1 VTVQQHT
8 ESYYAAS
15 RNNSR
20 EFPQLQKQLR
30 CDVCIIGAG
39 FSGLSSALHLAE
51 KGFHVVVLEAAKV
64 GFGATG
70 RNGGQIVNSYS
81 RDVDVI
87 EQRYDQKTAQALNE
101 MIFEGGEIIRSR
113 IAQYNIDCDY
123 QQGGIFAALNA
134 KQMRGLAEQKAN
146 WERFGNHQLHLL
158 DKDELSKRVGTQA
171 YQGGLLDMKGGHI
184 HPLNL
189 ALGEAEAIL
198 SLGGEIYEQSAVVSY
213 QAGEPATVLTE
224 QGKVTANYVLF
235 AGNAYLGELEP
246 KLSDKAIRCGTQVV
260 ATEPLSEDLCQQLLA
275 ENDCVEDCNYLLD
288 YYRLTA
294 DRRLLFGGG
303 VVYGAKPLASIE
315 KQIRPKFEAL
325 FPQLKGVA
333 VDYAWTGNFLLTY
346 SRMPQFGRLDSNIY
360 YLQGYSGHGVTCT
373 HLAGKLLA
381 EVLSDQAQRFDVF
394 ASLNHYRFPGGRH
407 LQVPFTALGAVYYNL
422 RDKLGI

>member
-1 VTVQQHT
+1 MQQHT
-8 ESYYAAS
+8 SSYYAAS
-15 RNNSR
+15 TNNQR
-20 EFPQLQKQLR
+20 DFPQLNQDIR

-51 KGFHVVVLEAAKV
+51 KGFHVVVLESAKV

-70 RNGGQIVNSYS
+70 RNGGQVVNSYS

-87 EQRYDQKTAQALNE
+87 EQRYDKNTAQALNE

-113 IAQYNIDCDY
+113 IAQYNIECDY
-123 QQGGIFAALNA
+123 QAGGVFAANNP
-134 KQMRGLAEQKAN
+134 KQFKGLQEQKAN
-146 WERFGNHQLHLL
+146 WERFGNHQLQLL
-158 DKDELSKRVGTQA
+158 DKAELEQIVGTTA
-171 YQGGLLDMKGGHI
+171 YHGGLLDMQGGHI

-189 ALGEAEAIL
+189 ALGEAEAVL
-198 SLGGEIYEQSAVVSY
+198 GLGGEIYEQSAVLSY
-213 QAGEPATVLTE
+213 QAGEPAKVTTE
-224 QGKVTANYVLF
+224 HGSVTANYLLF

-246 KLSDKAIRCGTQVV
+246 KLSDKAIRCGTQVI
-260 ATEPLSEDLCQQLLA
+260 ATEPLSDELCQQLLPQ
-275 ENDCVEDCNYLLD
+275 NYCVEDCNYLLD

-294 DRRLLFGGG
+294 DKRLLFGGG

-325 FPQLKGVA
+325 FPQLKGTA
-333 VDYAWTGNFLLTY
+333 IDYAWTGNFLLTY

-360 YLQGYSGHGVTCT
+360 YLQGYSGHGLTCT

>member
-1 VTVQQHT
+1 MQQHT
-8 ESYYAAS
+8 SSYYAAS
-15 RNNSR
+15 TNNQR
-20 EFPQLQKQLR
+20 EFPQLNQDIR

-51 KGFHVVVLEAAKV
+51 KGFHVVVLESAKV

-70 RNGGQIVNSYS
+70 RNGGQVVNSYS

-87 EQRYDQKTAQALNE
+87 EQRYDKNTAQALNE

-113 IAQYNIDCDY
+113 IAQYNIECDY
-123 QQGGIFAALNA
+123 QAGGVFAANNP
-134 KQMRGLAEQKAN
+134 KQFKGLQEQKAN
-146 WERFGNHQLHLL
+146 WERFGNHQLQLL
-158 DKDELSKRVGTQA
+158 DKTELEQIVGTTA
-171 YQGGLLDMKGGHI
+171 YQGGLLDMQGGHI

-189 ALGEAEAIL
+189 ALGEAEAVL
-198 SLGGEIYEQSAVVSY
+198 GLGGEIYEQSAVFSY
-213 QAGEPATVLTE
+213 QAGEPAKVTTE
-224 QGKVTANYVLF
+224 HGSVTANYLLF

-246 KLSDKAIRCGTQVV
+246 KLSDKAIRCGTQVI
-260 ATEPLSEDLCQQLLA
+260 ATEPLSDELCQQLLPK
-275 ENDCVEDCNYLLD
+275 NYCVEDCNYLLD

-294 DRRLLFGGG
+294 DKRLLFGGG

-325 FPQLKGVA
+325 FPQLKGTA
-333 VDYAWTGNFLLTY
+333 IDYAWTGNFLLTY

-360 YLQGYSGHGVTCT
+360 YLQGYSGHGLTCT

>member
-1 VTVQQHT
+1 MQQHT
-8 ESYYAAS
+8 SSYYAAS
-15 RNNSR
+15 ANNQR
-20 EFPQLQKQLR
+20 DFPQLNRDIR

-51 KGFHVVVLEAAKV
+51 KGFNVVVLESAKV

-70 RNGGQIVNSYS
+70 RNGGQVVNSYS

-87 EQRYDQKTAQALNE
+87 EQRYDKNTAQALNE

-123 QQGGIFAALNA
+123 QAGGVFAANNA
-134 KQMRGLAEQKAN
+134 KQFKGLQEQKAN
-146 WERFGNHQLHLL
+146 WERFGNHQLQLL
-158 DKDELSKRVGTQA
+158 DKAELEQIVGTTA
-171 YQGGLLDMKGGHI
+171 YQGGLLDMQGGHI

-189 ALGEAEAIL
+189 ALGEAEAVL
-198 SLGGEIYEQSAVVSY
+198 SLGGEIYEQSAVLDY
-213 QAGEPATVLTE
+213 QAGELAKVTTE
-224 QGKVTANYVLF
+224 HGSVTANYLLF

-246 KLSDKAIRCGTQVV
+246 KLSDKAIRCGTQVI
-260 ATEPLSEDLCQQLLA
+260 ATEPLSDELCQQLIPK
-275 ENDCVEDCNYLLD
+275 NYCVEDCNYLLN

-294 DRRLLFGGG
+294 DKRLLFGGG
-303 VVYGAKPLASIE
+303 VAYGAKPLASIE

-325 FPQLKGVA
+325 FPQLKVTA

-360 YLQGYSGHGVTCT
+360 YLQGYSGHGLTCT

-381 EVLSDQAQRFDVF
+381 EVLSDQAKRFDVF

>member
-1 VTVQQHT
+1 MLSHT
-8 ESYYAAS
+8 ASYYAAS
-15 RNNSR
+15 ANNTR
-20 EFPQLQKQLR
+20 QFPQLQQHIR

-51 KGFHVVVLEAAKV
+51 KGFHVVILESVKV

-87 EQRYDQKTAQALNE
+87 EQRYDKNTAQALNE

-113 IAQYNIDCDY
+113 IADYHIECDY
-123 QQGGIFAALNA
+123 QQGGVFAAYNA
-134 KQMRGLAEQKAN
+134 KQLKGLAEQKAN
-146 WERFGNHQLHLL
+146 WERFGNHQLELL
-158 DKDELSKRVGTQA
+158 DKAQLAKVVGTQA

-184 HPLNL
+184 HSLNL

-198 SLGGEIYEQSAVVSY
+198 SLGGEIYEQSAVLDY
-213 QAGEPATVLTE
+213 QAGEPA
-224 QGKVTANYVLF
+224 KVTTEHGSVRANYLLF

-260 ATEPLSEDLCQQLLA
+260 ATEPLSDDLCEQLLPQ
-275 ENDCVEDCNYLLD
+275 NYCVEDCNYLLD
-288 YYRLTA
+288 YYRISG
-294 DRRLLFGGG
+294 DKRLLFGGG

-325 FPQLKGVA
+325 FPQLTGVNI
-333 VDYAWTGNFLLTY
+333 DYAWTGNFLLTY

-360 YLQGYSGHGVTCT
+360 YLQGYSGHGLTCT

-381 EVLSDQAQRFDVF
+381 EVLSEQSQRFDVF

>member
-1 VTVQQHT
+1 MQQHT
-8 ESYYAAS
+8 SSYYAAS
-15 RNNSR
+15 TNNQR
-20 EFPQLQKQLR
+20 EFPQLNQDIR

-51 KGFHVVVLEAAKV
+51 KGFHVVVLESVKV

-70 RNGGQIVNSYS
+70 RNGGQVVNSYS

-87 EQRYDQKTAQALNE
+87 EQRYDKITAQALNE

-123 QQGGIFAALNA
+123 QAGGVFAANNL
-134 KQMRGLAEQKAN
+134 KQFKGLQEQKAN
-146 WERFGNHQLHLL
+146 WERFGNHQLQLL
-158 DKDELSKRVGTQA
+158 DKAELEQIVGTTA
-171 YQGGLLDMKGGHI
+171 YQGGLLDMQGGHI

-189 ALGEAEAIL
+189 ALGEAEAVL
-198 SLGGEIYEQSAVVSY
+198 SLGGEIYEQSAVLDY
-213 QAGEPATVLTE
+213 QAGEPAKVTTE
-224 QGKVTANYVLF
+224 HGSVTANYLLF

-260 ATEPLSEDLCQQLLA
+260 ATEPLSDELCQQLIPK
-275 ENDCVEDCNYLLD
+275 NYCVEDCNYLLN
-288 YYRLTA
+288 YYRLSA
-294 DRRLLFGGG
+294 DKRLLFGGG
-303 VVYGAKPLASIE
+303 VAYGAKPLASIE

-325 FPQLKGVA
+325 FPQLKGTA

-360 YLQGYSGHGVTCT
+360 YLQGYSGHGLTCT

-381 EVLSDQAQRFDVF
+381 EVLSDQAKRFDVF

>member
-1 VTVQQHT
+1 MQQHT
-8 ESYYAAS
+8 SSYYAAS
-15 RNNSR
+15 TNNQR
-20 EFPQLQKQLR
+20 EFPQLNQDIR

-51 KGFHVVVLEAAKV
+51 KGFHVVVLEGAKV

-70 RNGGQIVNSYS
+70 RNGGQVVNSYS

-87 EQRYDQKTAQALNE
+87 EQRYDKNTAQALNE

-113 IAQYNIDCDY
+113 IAQYNIECDY
-123 QQGGIFAALNA
+123 QAGGVFAANNP
-134 KQMRGLAEQKAN
+134 KQFKGLREQKAN
-146 WERFGNHQLHLL
+146 WERFGNHQLQLL
-158 DKDELSKRVGTQA
+158 DKVELEQIVGTTA
-171 YQGGLLDMKGGHI
+171 YQGGLLDMQGGHI

-189 ALGEAEAIL
+189 ALGEAEAVL
-198 SLGGEIYEQSAVVSY
+198 GLGGEIYEQSAVLSY
-213 QAGEPATVLTE
+213 QAGEPAKVTTE
-224 QGKVTANYVLF
+224 HGSVTANYLLF

-246 KLSDKAIRCGTQVV
+246 KLSDKAIRCGTQVI
-260 ATEPLSEDLCQQLLA
+260 ATEPLSDELCQQLLPQ
-275 ENDCVEDCNYLLD
+275 NYCVEDCNYLLD

-294 DRRLLFGGG
+294 DKRLLFGGG

-325 FPQLKGVA
+325 FPQLKGTA
-333 VDYAWTGNFLLTY
+333 IDYAWTGNFLLTY
-346 SRMPQFGRLDSNIY
+346 SRMPQFGRLDRNIY
-360 YLQGYSGHGVTCT
+360 YLQGYSGHGLTCT

>member
-1 VTVQQHT
+1 MQQHT
-8 ESYYAAS
+8 SSYYAAS
-15 RNNSR
+15 TNNQR
-20 EFPQLQKQLR
+20 EFPQLNQDIR

-51 KGFHVVVLEAAKV
+51 KGFHVVVLESAKV

-70 RNGGQIVNSYS
+70 RNGGQVVNSYS

-87 EQRYDQKTAQALNE
+87 EQRYDKNTAQALNE

-113 IAQYNIDCDY
+113 IAQYNIECDY
-123 QQGGIFAALNA
+123 QAGGVFAANNP
-134 KQMRGLAEQKAN
+134 KQFKGLQEQKAN
-146 WERFGNHQLHLL
+146 WERFGNHQLQLL
-158 DKDELSKRVGTQA
+158 DKAELEQIVGTTA
-171 YQGGLLDMKGGHI
+171 YQGGLLDMQGGHI

-189 ALGEAEAIL
+189 ALGEAEAVL
-198 SLGGEIYEQSAVVSY
+198 GLGGEIYEQSAVLSY
-213 QAGEPATVLTE
+213 QAGEPAKVTTE
-224 QGKVTANYVLF
+224 HGSVTANYLLF
-235 AGNAYLGELEP
+235 AGNAYLGGLEP
-246 KLSDKAIRCGTQVV
+246 KLSDKAIRCGTQVI
-260 ATEPLSEDLCQQLLA
+260 ATEPLSDELCQQLLPK
-275 ENDCVEDCNYLLD
+275 NYCVEDCNYLLD
-288 YYRLTA
+288 YYRLTG
-294 DRRLLFGGG
+294 DKRLLFGGG

-325 FPQLKGVA
+325 FPQLKGTA
-333 VDYAWTGNFLLTY
+333 IDYAWTGNFLLTY

-360 YLQGYSGHGVTCT
+360 YLQGYSGHGLTCT

-407 LQVPFTALGAVYYNL
+407 LKVPFTALGAVYYNL

>member
-1 VTVQQHT
+1 MQQHT
-8 ESYYAAS
+8 SSYYAAS
-15 RNNSR
+15 TNNQR
-20 EFPQLQKQLR
+20 EFPQLNQDIR

-51 KGFHVVVLEAAKV
+51 KGFHVVVLESAKV

-70 RNGGQIVNSYS
+70 RNGGQVVNSYS

-87 EQRYDQKTAQALNE
+87 EQRYDKNTAQALNE

-113 IAQYNIDCDY
+113 IAQYNIECDY
-123 QQGGIFAALNA
+123 QAGGVFAANNP
-134 KQMRGLAEQKAN
+134 KQFKGLREQKAN
-146 WERFGNHQLHLL
+146 WERFGNHQLQLL
-158 DKDELSKRVGTQA
+158 DKAELEQIVGTTA
-171 YQGGLLDMKGGHI
+171 YQGGLLDMQGGHI

-189 ALGEAEAIL
+189 ALGEAEAVL
-198 SLGGEIYEQSAVVSY
+198 GLGGEIYEQSAVLSY
-213 QAGEPATVLTE
+213 QAGEPVKVTTE
-224 QGKVTANYVLF
+224 HGSVTANYLLF

-246 KLSDKAIRCGTQVV
+246 KLSDKAIRCGTQVI
-260 ATEPLSEDLCQQLLA
+260 ATEPLSDELCQQLLPK
-275 ENDCVEDCNYLLD
+275 NYCVEDCNYLLD

-294 DRRLLFGGG
+294 DKRLLFGGG

-325 FPQLKGVA
+325 FPQLKGTA
-333 VDYAWTGNFLLTY
+333 IDYAWTGNFLLTY
-346 SRMPQFGRLDSNIY
+346 SRMPQFGRLDGNIY
-360 YLQGYSGHGVTCT
+360 YLQGYSGHGLTCT

>member
-1 VTVQQHT
+1 MQQHT
-8 ESYYAAS
+8 DSYYAATANHS
-15 RNNSR
+15 RQ
-20 EFPQLQKQLR
+20 FAQLQRDIR

-51 KGFHVVVLEAAKV
+51 KGFHVVVLEAARV

-113 IAQYNIDCDY
+113 IQDYQIACDY
-123 QQGGIFAALNA
+123 QQGGVFAAYNA
-134 KQMRGLAEQKAN
+134 KQLRGLIEQKAN
-146 WERFGNHQLHLL
+146 WERFGNHQLELL
-158 DKDELSKRVGTQA
+158 DKAQLAQVVGTEA
-171 YQGGLLDMKGGHI
+171 YVGGLLDRKGGHI

-189 ALGEAEAIL
+189 ALGEAEALL
-198 SLGGEIYEQSAVVSY
+198 SLGGEIYEQSPVISY
-213 QAGEPATVLTE
+213 QRGDVTKVLTTH
-224 QGKVTANYVLF
+224 GSVSANYLLF

-260 ATEPLSEDLCQQLLA
+260 ATEPLSEAQCQQLLPQ
-275 ENDCVEDCNYLLD
+275 NYCVEDCNYLLD

-315 KQIRPKFEAL
+315 RQIRPKFEAL
-325 FPQLKGVA
+325 FPQLRGLKI
-333 VDYAWTGNFLLTY
+333 DYAWTGNFLLTY

-360 YLQGYSGHGVTCT
+360 YLQGYSGHGLSCT

-381 EVLSDQAQRFDVF
+381 EVLSEQAQRFDVF
-394 ASLNHYRFPGGRH
+394 ASLSHYRFPGGRH

>member
-1 VTVQQHT
+1 MQQHT
-8 ESYYAAS
+8 SSYYAAS
-15 RNNSR
+15 TNNPR
-20 EFPQLQKQLR
+20 EFPQLNQDIR

-51 KGFHVVVLEAAKV
+51 KGFHVVVLESAKV

-70 RNGGQIVNSYS
+70 RNGGQVVNSYS

-87 EQRYDQKTAQALNE
+87 EQRYDKNTAQALNE

-113 IAQYNIDCDY
+113 IAQYNIECDY
-123 QQGGIFAALNA
+123 QAGGVFAANNP
-134 KQMRGLAEQKAN
+134 KQFKGLQEQKAN
-146 WERFGNHQLHLL
+146 WERFGNHQLQLL
-158 DKDELSKRVGTQA
+158 DKAELEQIVGTTA
-171 YQGGLLDMKGGHI
+171 YQGGLLDMQGGHI

-189 ALGEAEAIL
+189 ALGEAEAVL
-198 SLGGEIYEQSAVVSY
+198 GLGGEIYEQSAVLSY
-213 QAGEPATVLTE
+213 QAGEPAKVTTE
-224 QGKVTANYVLF
+224 HGSVTANYLLF

-246 KLSDKAIRCGTQVV
+246 KLSDKAIRCGTQVI
-260 ATEPLSEDLCQQLLA
+260 ATEPLSDELCQQLLPQ
-275 ENDCVEDCNYLLD
+275 NYCVEDCNYLLD

-294 DRRLLFGGG
+294 DKRLLFGGG

-325 FPQLKGVA
+325 FPQLKGTA
-333 VDYAWTGNFLLTY
+333 IDYAWTGNFLLTY

-360 YLQGYSGHGVTCT
+360 YLQGYSGHGLTCT